1 MNRIGIGLEHRQ
13 TLRLEH
19 RLVITP
25 QLQQAIKLLQLNNI
39 EMADILQEELLENPM
54 LEQQDEEDEDW
65 DNERREPDLSE
76 ETSSGSEEDESR
88 AEAAQI
94 DAQLPE
100 LLSPEEQTDQ
110 AVPDNFNEVDWEA
123 YFQDME
129 FSTPSLP
136 SNREDF
142 DADLPTLESR
152 LTPEETMIEHLMQQL
167 RLVRLDDDT
176 REMAALIIGNLNE
189 DGWLVMDDSNQHD
202 ALTLLAEQMS
212 HQERSQHGENNT
224 GGESLDESIEY
235 WREIAEE
242 ALDVVQSLEPPGMGA
257 RNLQESLLI
266 QLKQRDDDDNDI
278 PLLQRLVG
286 EHLKNLE
293 RRNFAA
299 IGKKMRISLRALLD
313 AAEQIGQMDPRPGRH
328 FQNDPSFY
336 ITPDIYVRK
345 VNDQY
350 YITLNDDG
358 LPKLKISQFYKQAM
372 RGQTQGK
379 EFIQEKLRNAT
390 WLLRSIHQRQQTIY
404 KVTDSIVKRQR
415 DFFDFGLQYLKPMIL
430 RDVAEDISMHESTVS
445 RVTTNKYVHTPQGVF
460 ELKFFFTSSL
470 QATDGGDD
478 VSSLTV
484 KEKIKKMIADEDPRD
499 PLSDQQI
506 VKLLES
512 ESIQIAR
519 RTVAKYRNILNIP
532 SSSRRKQLF

>member
-1 MNRIGIGLEHRQ
+1 MGLEHRQ

-19 RLVITP
+19 KLVITP
-25 QLQQAIKLLQLNNI
+25 QLQQAIKLLQLNHM
-39 EMADILQEELLENPM
+39 ELAEILQEELLENPM
-54 LEQQDEEDEDW
+54 LEQSQEDEDEEW
-65 DNERREPDLSE
+65 DGEGPSLDDGD
-76 ETSSGSEEDESR
+76 SSQSAEDEEMQ
-88 AEAAQI
+88 AEAASL
-94 DAQLPE
+94 DEQLPE
-100 LLSPEEQTDQ
+100 LTSPEDQEEQ
-110 AVPDNFNEVDWEA
+110 AVPENFDEVDWEA

-129 FSTPSLP
+129 YTAPSLP

-142 DADLPTLESR
+142 DELPTLESR

-167 RLVRLDDDT
+167 RLVRMDDDV
-176 REMAALIIGNLNE
+176 REMSALIIGNLNE
-189 DGWLVMDDSNQHD
+189 DGWLVMDEEGKRE
-202 ALTLLAEQMS
+202 ATEMLAEQMAN
-212 HQERSQHGENNT
+212 QERAQMGEDVP
-224 GGESLDESIEY
+224 GGESYEESVEY
-235 WREIAEE
+235 WKEIADE
-242 ALDVVQSLEPPGMGA
+242 ALEIVQGLEPSGVGA

-266 QLKQRDDDDNDI
+266 QLQQRDGGEDL
-278 PLLQRLVG
+278 PLLERLVKD
-286 EHLKNLE
+286 HLKNLE

-299 IGKKMRISLRALLD
+299 IGKKMRVSLEALLE
-313 AAEQIGQMDPRPGRH
+313 ASEQIGQMDPRPGRN
-328 FQNDPSFY
+328 FSTDPPSY
-336 ITPDIYVRK
+336 IGTPDIHVRK
-345 VNDQY
+345 VGDQY

-372 RGQTQGK
+372 RGQNQGK

-404 KVTDSIVKRQR
+404 KVTESIVKRQR
-415 DFFDFGLQYLKPMIL
+415 DFFDFGLEYLKPMIL

-445 RVTTNKYVHTPQGVF
+445 RVTTNKYVQTPQGLF

-478 VSSLTV
+478 ISSLTV
-484 KEKIKKMIADEDPRD
+484 KEKIKKMIAEEEPRN

-512 ESIQIAR
+512 EGIQIAR